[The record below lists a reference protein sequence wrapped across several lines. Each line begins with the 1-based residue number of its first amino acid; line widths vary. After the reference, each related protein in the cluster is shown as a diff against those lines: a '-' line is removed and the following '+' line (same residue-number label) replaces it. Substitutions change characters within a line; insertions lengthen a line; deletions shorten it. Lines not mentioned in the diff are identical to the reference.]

1 MTDEKDPRHPV
12 KLRKELG
19 FRKTKALTAIG
30 AGSSGSTPADA
41 SKKGTLDD
49 GPSLAKA
56 AIDTVPA
63 PRVEQSFH
71 TSTPNLEAALEV
83 PSADGAP
90 SAVRAV
96 DPQDDS
102 QLWSAAIRATPG
114 EPRGPDYTSLDPIMS
129 GLVRQ
134 TERYRRQWRN
144 KYDKD
149 PEAASVVAN
158 QKTQEVYGTCGRRLL
173 ARYIRFEAPGMAF
186 EDVDPRDF
194 VNWML
199 AWKPFWDENTWRLH
213 RAGAIVAIHTIPS
226 PFVSEALAWLY
237 SAPHIRSQTSP
248 RELLHA
254 KRMEPRHLEKLKFAL
269 GDLNSK
275 VARSLEIWL
284 DAGIHTG
291 LQPAEWPLATL
302 ETRLDDSA
310 PDGRRVWLYVV
321 MGHVQGNWLTHRTL
335 EISKFSDSAVE
346 TVRQMIGNAREWAS
360 EEKFAARQGEVA
372 RLLRDTSKMCFNR
385 MELQYDLHSLRQQF
399 IENMR
404 SLYGDAEVAALAG
417 HLCVNRDRKHYSK
430 RRTAWEKIDQ
440 VPLPSQQWV
449 ARMENRL
456 DVYLKIQELME
467 DKANYRLAMIEKA
480 DDPLAE

>member
-1 MTDEKDPRHPV
+1 MSAASQLRSEGQMIDKNEPRHPI
-12 KLRKELG
+12 KLRKTLG
-19 FRKTKALTAIG
+19 FRKAKALTAIG
-30 AGSSGSTPADA
+30 TGSGGSTPANV

-49 GPSLAKA
+49 SP
-56 AIDTVPA
+56 
-63 PRVEQSFH
+63 
-71 TSTPNLEAALEV
+71 
-83 PSADGAP
+83 
-90 SAVRAV
+90 
-96 DPQDDS
+96 
-102 QLWSAAIRATPG
+102 LWSAAIGAPPG

-144 KYDKD
+144 KHDKD
-149 PEAASVVAN
+149 PEAPLVVAN
-158 QKTQEVYGTCGRRLL
+158 QKTQELYETCGRRLL

-186 EDVDPRDF
+186 EDVDPRYF
-194 VNWML
+194 ANWLL
-199 AWKPFWDENTWRLH
+199 AWTPFWDENTWRLH
-213 RAGAIVAIHTIPS
+213 RAGAIAAIHTIPS
-226 PFVSEALAWLY
+226 PFMREALAWLY
-237 SAPHIRSQTSP
+237 SDPHTGSQNSP
-248 RELLHA
+248 RELLRA
-254 KRMEPRHLEKLKFAL
+254 KRMEQHHLEKLKFAL
-269 GDLNSK
+269 RDSNSK
-275 VARSLEIWL
+275 VARWLEIWL

-291 LQPAEWPLATL
+291 LRPVEWPLATV
-302 ETRLDDSA
+302 ETQLDDSA
-310 PDGRRVWLYVV
+310 PYGRRVWLYVV
-321 MGHVQGNWLTHRTL
+321 MGNVQGKWLAHRTL
-335 EISKFSDSAVE
+335 EISKFSDSALE
-346 TVRQMIGNAREWAS
+346 TVRQMIDNARKWAS

-372 RLLRDTSKMCFNR
+372 RLLRDTSKICFNR

-417 HLCVNRDRKHYSK
+417 HLCVNRDRRHYSK
-430 RRTAWEKIDQ
+430 RRTAWKKIDQ

>member
-1 MTDEKDPRHPV
+1 
-12 KLRKELG
+12 
-19 FRKTKALTAIG
+19 
-30 AGSSGSTPADA
+30 
-41 SKKGTLDD
+41 
-49 GPSLAKA
+49 
-56 AIDTVPA
+56 
-63 PRVEQSFH
+63 
-71 TSTPNLEAALEV
+71 
-83 PSADGAP
+83 
-90 SAVRAV
+90 
-96 DPQDDS
+96 
-102 QLWSAAIRATPG
+102 
-114 EPRGPDYTSLDPIMS
+114 MS

-144 KYDKD
+144 KHDKD
-149 PEAASVVAN
+149 LEAPSIVAN
-158 QKTQEVYGTCGRRLL
+158 QKTQELYETCGRRLS
-173 ARYIRFEAPGMAF
+173 ARYIRFQAPGMAF

-194 VNWML
+194 VNWLL

-226 PFVSEALAWLY
+226 SFVREALAWLY
-237 SAPHIRSQTSP
+237 SDPRTGSQTSP

-254 KRMEPRHLEKLKFAL
+254 KRMEQRHLEKLKFAL
-269 GDLNSK
+269 RDLNSK
-275 VARSLEIWL
+275 VARWLEIWL

-291 LQPAEWPLATL
+291 LQPAEWPLATV

-310 PDGRRVWLYVV
+310 PYGRRVWLYVV
-321 MGHVQGNWLTHRTL
+321 MGHVQGKWLAHRTL

-372 RLLRDTSKMCFNR
+372 RLLRETSKMCISR

-440 VPLPSQQWV
+440 VPLPSQ
-449 ARMENRL
+449 
-456 DVYLKIQELME
+456 
-467 DKANYRLAMIEKA
+467 
-480 DDPLAE
+480 